1 METRTESYLR
11 TGEVA
16 QRLGVCP
23 TTVRALVVR
32 GVLPALR
39 VGTQLRFTSV
49 DVERLLL
56 NARVDAG
63 QRKGL

>member
-1 METRTESYLR
+1 MKTRTETNLR
-11 TGEVA
+11 TGYVA

-23 TTVRALVVR
+23 TTVRALVAR

-39 VGTQLRFTSV
+39 VGTQLRFSRE

-56 NARVDAG
+56 SARVTAQMRG
-63 QRKGL
+63 I